1 MIIEKL
7 VDTVLTKLKEISRT
21 ETIIGKPVTLDNV
34 TIIPVTKLSV
44 GFGAGGGSK
53 DEEKGTGEAT
63 GGGASIEPVAFFVI
77 RGEKVELV
85 TVKKDGTGI
94 SKFLELV
101 PKIME
106 SVKDFKSD
114 SGKKSSKKEGKEK

>member
-7 VDTVLTKLKEISRT
+7 VDTVLTRLKEISRT

-53 DEEKGTGEAT
+53 DEAKGSGEAT

-85 TVKKDGTGI
+85 TIKKDGTGI

-106 SVKDFKSD
+106 SVKDFKKGSD
-114 SGKKSSKKEGKEK
+114 KKSFKKEEKEK